1 MSQDRDRIDQDQAIT
16 TKEELANTHR
26 TGGVS
31 RRLFL
36 KTSGATAALGG
47 VAALPA
53 ARAVAQDATP
63 SSMPGMSM
71 SATPSAG
78 EGDYGVPGESNA
90 PVSFFSMLEA
100 QTVEALTARILPG
113 TPDDPGAREAGV
125 VYYIDR
131 ALGGANLG
139 YDLKTYSQGPF
150 LVTDVSG
157 GSVESTSQNNIYEY
171 VYVQGESV
179 PRYGYQSVITPQ
191 DLYRRGVLAVN
202 AYAMAT
208 YKKNVPDLT
217 EAQQDEVVTAL
228 QNGKATGFDT
238 PSPTDFFNQLRNDT
252 IEGMFSDPM
261 YGGNR
266 GLVGWKLVG
275 FPGAQRFYTGATM
288 ADQKYKVVPQSL
300 GQMMAAEESGS

>member
-1 MSQDRDRIDQDQAIT
+1 MSQDRDRNDQDQAIT
-16 TKEELANTHR
+16 TKEELARSHR
-26 TGGVS
+26 NGAVS

-53 ARAVAQDATP
+53 ARAMAQDATP
-63 SSMPGMSM
+63 STSMGATPTPGMPGMY
-71 SATPSAG
+71 
-78 EGDYGVPGESNA
+78 GDPNDSNA
-90 PVSFFSMLEA
+90 PVAFFSMLEA

-131 ALGGANLG
+131 ALSGANLG
-139 YDLKTYSQGPF
+139 FDLKTYSQGPF

-157 GSVESTSQNNIYEY
+157 GSVAATSQNNIYEY
-171 VYVQGESV
+171 VFVQGEQV

-191 DLYRRGVLAVN
+191 DIYRRGVLAVN
-202 AYAMAT
+202 AYTMAT

-217 EAQQDEVVTAL
+217 EAQQDAVVTAL

-275 FPGAQRFYTGATM
+275 FPGAQRFYTSQTM
-288 ADQKYKVVPQSL
+288 ADQNYKVVPQSL
-300 GQMMAAEESGS
+300 GQMMAAEES

>member
-1 MSQDRDRIDQDQAIT
+1 MSQDGARRDQDQAIT
-16 TKEELANTHR
+16 TKKELARTHR
-26 TGGVS
+26 NGAVS
-31 RRLFL
+31 RPLFL

-47 VAALPA
+47 VAAMPA
-53 ARAVAQDATP
+53 ARAMAQDATP
-63 SSMPGMSM
+63 STSSGATPAAGMSGM
-71 SATPSAG
+71 Y
-78 EGDYGVPGESNA
+78 GDPNDSNA

-131 ALGGANLG
+131 TLGGANLG
-139 YDLKTYSQGPF
+139 FDLKTYTQGPF
-150 LVTDVSG
+150 LAPEAST
-157 GSVESTSQNNIYEY
+157 GSVEATSQNTIYDY
-171 VYVQGESV
+171 VFVQNEQV

-191 DLYRRGVLAVN
+191 DLYRRGILAVN

-208 YKKNVPDLT
+208 YKKNVPELT

-228 QNGKATGFDT
+228 QSGKATGFDT
-238 PSPTDFFNQLRNDT
+238 PSPADFFAQLRNDT

-275 FPGAQRFYTGATM
+275 FPGAQRFYTSKTM
-288 ADQKYKVVPQSL
+288 ADKNYKVVPQSL
-300 GQMMAAEESGS
+300 GQMMAAEES